1 MGVGV
6 LQCFPCH
13 SRRRSKQSEAKVR
26 AEGEEAAAVREN
38 SVKASAVE
46 TKPLRKQTVSPSPSV
61 ASAQAE
67 EPPVPVAASGY
78 AARKA
83 RMSFRHEMD
92 AHESGV
98 FSTM

>member
-26 AEGEEAAAVREN
+26 AEGEEAAVREN

-61 ASAQAE
+61 TSAKAV
-67 EPPVPVAASGY
+67 EPPAPVATSGY